1 MKKRTFKKV
10 LHFGILLFGISLLLW
25 NCEKEE
31 FGENIVLEETAS
43 NYHSRIIAL
52 DDIYDVKKH
61 LDDLMPQNSSNKSS
75 EIEGAIFDQDHVLE
89 VIDTLQNTNYSL
101 RFTYPD
107 TPLGEFYNLVIGR
120 TPEGELKTPFV
131 LKYTC
136 DDNFLEDY
144 IAHDFNMYY
153 FKGMVKMHVYTDFF
167 SVDAFSRTTGSC
179 PPELDAVGDPVACEQ
194 APIDGSDTSGGGGD
208 GGNYGNPNSNPGND
222 SGGTGGFNITITDG
236 DCLCH
241 STHAAGGCTHPII
254 VIIISGAGDMQ
265 RSVNTNMDDCPSCA
279 DANTDGGIGV
289 NEPSME
295 SMRVDLM
302 HRLKVNDS
310 NQINW
315 VNDDMNNQNV
325 IDIISFLNL
334 HTDPNGNDTLHAI
347 NFAQSAVEALMN
359 NGEVDFGEE
368 VILDADF
375 INIECLY
382 SVYNDMGQAPTFNNY
397 LQNFNSEKSVADL
410 RLSADNNF
418 GDSNQDYLNAMAI
431 TNPPLSSNE
440 IVITFN
446 ADPSTS
452 GNILT
457 KPDVFKAV
465 AMIHEIIHADMYRK
479 MLDAVRDA
487 EISGDNLNWTT
498 WNNPIDFENFV
509 ESLQNKYFGIFD
521 FYTRFEWNTS
531 TPSGAQHQL
540 MAEQYRNIIKQALTD
555 YDPTLTEEQKEALS
569 WIGLNEA
576 NIVAWQNLTQPERDV
591 INQTITQIQNT
602 FPNGC

>member
-1 MKKRTFKKV
+1 MKKSTLKKIV
-10 LHFGILLFGISLLLW
+10 PFGILFFGISLLLW

-265 RSVNTNMDDCPSCA
+265 RSVNTNMDDCPGCA

-289 NEPSME
+289 NEPNISSMI
-295 SMRVDLM
+295 RNIKNVLVDLNSSELYWL
-302 HRLKVNDS
+302 HSNATNDE
-310 NQINW
+310 I
-315 VNDDMNNQNV
+315 M
-325 IDIISFLNL
+325 
-334 HTDPNGNDTLHAI
+334 AI
-347 NFAQSAVEALMN
+347 NLYINMNSLDGSLSNEAK
-359 NGEVDFGEE
+359 EFGEQAIT
-368 VILDADF
+368 ILLDYNNTLTFNELIIALEYEQDYRSIMSTSELTIFESISRTKQLAYLFNAQKASWKADELF
-375 INIECLY
+375 INSIYNGKGDAFRHAYFNALNTILLGSSLAESLSTAHEDKPPLY
-382 SVYNDMGQAPTFNNY
+382 QYNYKENQMDLFNNEIGRARS
-397 LQNFNSEKSVADL
+397 NW
-410 RLSADNNF
+410 LSD
-418 GDSNQDYLNAMAI
+418 GY
-431 TNPPLSSNE
+431 SS
-440 IVITFN
+440 
-446 ADPSTS
+446 
-452 GNILT
+452 L
-457 KPDVFKAV
+457 
-465 AMIHEIIHADMYRK
+465 
-479 MLDAVRDA
+479 
-487 EISGDNLNWTT
+487 
-498 WNNPIDFENFV
+498 V
-509 ESLQNKYFGIFD
+509 ESIIDAIETGELRYLSHLEGGG
-521 FYTRFEWNTS
+521 S
-531 TPSGAQHQL
+531 SGRA
-540 MAEQYRNIIKQALTD
+540 T
-555 YDPTLTEEQKEALS
+555 ALS
-569 WIGLNEA
+569 QLIPTN
-576 NIVAWQNLTQPERDV
+576 N
-591 INQTITQIQNT
+591 
-602 FPNGC
+602 